1 MIDIQK
7 LRTSLEGN
15 NFISSI
21 LHLPEVDSTNT
32 YAKQNNVPADTLVVT
47 DFQTNGKG
55 RQERKWLSEKN
66 SNLTF
71 SVKKNLPLSPAEN
84 HYAVYYFTYQIFS
97 AIKEILSVNAVK
109 CDIDKL
115 EIKWPNDILFE
126 GHKLCGILT
135 ESLLPSG
142 IYIIGIGI
150 NCNQVKFSPD
160 IKAISLKKI
169 TGNEINLNDLLVNII
184 NRFSDNFSEILSKDF
199 SGIFSKWKDSTK
211 MIKKTCSFIDQ
222 GDVLNHGNI
231 IDLNEDGSIS
241 ILYND
246 KLSKFHSGDIRI
258 TGFS

>member
-97 AIKEILSVNAVK
+97 AIKEILSANADK
-109 CDIDKL
+109 CDIEKL
-115 EIKWPNDILFE
+115 EIKWPNDILYDE
-126 GHKLCGILT
+126 KKLCGILI

-142 IYIIGIGI
+142 IYIIGTGV
-150 NCNQVKFSPD
+150 NCNQVMFSPD
-160 IKAISLKKI
+160 IKAISLKQI
-169 TGNEINLNDLLVNII
+169 TGSEIILNDLLVNII
-184 NRFSDNFSEILSKDF
+184 NRFTDNFSEILSKDF

-211 MIKKTCSFIDQ
+211 MIKKSCSFVMQNDMI
-222 GDVLNHGNI
+222 NHGNI
-231 IDLNEDGSIS
+231 IDLNEDGSIL
-241 ILYND
+241 IEHNG
-246 KLSKFHSGDIRI
+246 KLSKYHSGDIRI
-258 TGFS
+258 TGLS